1 MKMQIIRT
9 KKGNFKI
16 VDDGY
21 CRNAVSVM
29 DDEFFYSF
37 KKDTPI
43 EDIVDYIN
51 HEYEFDQ
58 ENF

>member
-1 MKMQIIRT
+1 MQIIRT
-9 KKGNFKI
+9 KKGDFKI

-21 CRNAVSVM
+21 CRNAVSVT